1 MPVCIPNAKLLSYT
15 ADIIRAGGIKPSF
28 QPIVALKSRSILGF
42 EALAR
47 GNDGNGPVSP
57 LELFTRAREEGAV
70 LDLDR
75 ECRRVALEEFARS
88 FSGAKALL
96 FLNIE
101 SSIVDMGSVGSGF
114 LMAQCERAGVSPAQV
129 VLEIVETNVR
139 DEGLLVDFVRT
150 HRNLG
155 FTIAIDDMGE
165 GHSNLN
171 RIALIKPDIIKAD
184 RALSRDLSRDYMKQR
199 IVSSLAGL
207 SRNIG
212 ALFLLEGIET
222 EDDALE
228 AFRLGTDLYQ
238 GYFFARP
245 GETSKEAI
253 ITLERRLVS
262 VASSAR
268 DAAIRALARRTQVIE
283 RCFAE
288 MEPVVR
294 DLRLR
299 DDNGFDAALAGYRG
313 LIDRCECLFV
323 LDERGIQVSDT
334 ALQADYPPVS
344 RFPAIFGPATRGYDH
359 SVKDYFYFASSANRR
374 FVSDPY
380 ISFSSGTPCFTVTTP
395 FTLRKGHRRRY
406 LCADFC
412 ESR

>member
-1 MPVCIPNAKLLSYT
+1 MTACAPNVSSESSV
-15 ADIIRAGGIKPSF
+15 ADIIRAGGIKSRF
-28 QPIVALKSRSILGF
+28 QPIVALKSQSILGV
-42 EALAR
+42 EALSW
-47 GNDGNGPVSP
+47 GDDGRAPISP
-57 LELFTRAREEGAV
+57 LELFARARVEGSV
-70 LDLDR
+70 LELDR
-75 ECRRVALEEFARS
+75 ECRRVALAEFARS

-101 SSIVDMGSVGSGF
+101 SSIMDMGSVGSGY
-114 LMAQCERAGVSPAQV
+114 LMAQCARAGISPSQV

-139 DEGLLVDFVRT
+139 DESLLVDFVRT
-150 HRNLG
+150 HRRHG

-171 RIALIKPDIIKAD
+171 RIALIRPDIIKAD
-184 RALSRDLSRDYMKQR
+184 RALARDLARDYMKQR
-199 IVSSLAGL
+199 IVSSLVGL

-222 EDDALE
+222 EDDALQ

-245 GETSKEAI
+245 GETSREAI
-253 ITLERRLVS
+253 MALERRLAS

-268 DAAIRALARRTQVIE
+268 DAAIRALERRTRVIE
-283 RCFAE
+283 RCLAE

-294 DLRLR
+294 DLRCCR
-299 DDNGFDAALAGYRG
+299 DDGLDAALVGYRG
-313 LIDRCECLFV
+313 RIDRCECLFV

-344 RFPAIFGPATRGYDH
+344 RFSAIFGPAARGCDH
-359 SVKDYFYFASSANRR
+359 SAKDYFYFAANANRR

-380 ISFSSGTPCFTVTTP
+380 ISFSSGTPCFTITIP
-395 FTLRKGHRRRY
+395 FVLRKGRSQRY
-406 LCADFC
+406 LCADFSD
-412 ESR
+412 SR